1 MEEVNQDSWLHA
13 SGGGAYTRRVDR
25 DRGLTRRRLLEAAGA
40 GVAMAGLPGGAAV
53 LPRAALASARPLHQA
68 GIATP
73 QQPRLRF
80 AALDVTAAGR
90 RELRDLM
97 KAWTATSRRL
107 STHGRTITFG
117 FGPTLFDRYG
127 LARPQALQ
135 PLPAFPGDQLDP
147 ANCGGD
153 LAIQICGH
161 DADVLHHFVAGH
173 PVSVRWSLAGRH
185 RKDRRN
191 LLGFKEGSN
200 NIAGDD
206 PVAMNYS
213 VWVGANDRP
222 AWMRG
227 GSYLV
232 ARRIR
237 IELGEWNATSVPAQ
251 QRVIGRKK
259 QSGAPLG
266 SRHEYDQVDFQA
278 LPPDAHIRL
287 ASPDENGGK
296 MLLRRSYNIDEG
308 LLFLSYQRHPSQ
320 FVAIQSRLAEHG
332 DALAQFIVHEGSA
345 LFACPPGPRRGG
357 FVGEGLL

>member
-1 MEEVNQDSWLHA
+1 VERA
-13 SGGGAYTRRVDR
+13 RA
-25 DRGLTRRRLLEAAGA
+25 LTRRRLLEVAGA
-40 GVAMAGLPGGAAV
+40 GVAIAGLPSS
-53 LPRAALASARPLHQA
+53 ALAAARKPRHQA

-73 QQPRLRF
+73 EQPRLEF
-80 AALDVTAAGR
+80 AALDVTAANR
-90 RELRDLM
+90 KELRDLM
-97 KAWTATSRRL
+97 KAWTATARKL

-117 FGPTLFDRYG
+117 FGPALFDRYG
-127 LARPQALQ
+127 LPRPQALQ
-135 PLPAFPGDQLDP
+135 PLPAFTGDQLDP
-147 ANCGGD
+147 AKCGGD

-161 DADVLHHFVAGH
+161 DAGVLNHFVAGH
-173 PVSVRWSLAGRH
+173 PVSVRWALAGHH

-191 LLGFKEGSN
+191 NLGFKEGSN

-206 PVAMNYS
+206 PVAMRYS
-213 VWVGANDRP
+213 VWVGANDKP

-237 IELGEWNATSVPAQ
+237 IELDAWDATSVEEQ
-251 QRVIGRKK
+251 ERIIGRMK

-266 SRHEYDQVDFQA
+266 GRHEHDQVDFQA

-296 MLLRRSYNIDEG
+296 MLLRRSYNTDEG
-308 LLFLSYQRHPSQ
+308 LLFLAYQRHPRQ
-320 FVAIQSRLAEHG
+320 FVAIQRRLVEHH

-345 LFACPPGPRRGG
+345 LFACPPAPRRGG